1 MGTFSPAHW
10 LVVLLLVIPLLAL
23 LIVPACRIFR
33 RAGFSGAWGLTMV
46 IPLLGILALWVLAF
60 LKWPSDKEGRTRT
73 NKPAIVAGVLMLPL
87 AIGAIF
93 AFSAASVREV
103 ATVEQ
108 RARPVPQ
115 QPAPSNDDEWWK
127 KGSTPA
133 RQSDGNVDGPWK
145 KYQRQ

>member
-108 RARPVPQ
+108 RARPAPQ
-115 QPAPSNDDEWWK
+115 QQSQPAPDSDEWK
-127 KGSTPA
+127 PA
-133 RQSDGNVDGPWK
+133 PPNLKPFSGKLDGE
-145 KYQRQ
+145 Q